1 MSPAEATARLKGA
14 CGAAAGRSKG
24 GKPSEIGRG
33 RLRLARYRDAVC
45 RLCRREGTKLFLKG
59 QRCLTE
65 KCAIEKRNFPP
76 GQHGKARRPKI
87 VGYGLQL
94 REKQKVR
101 RLYGILENQFR
112 HYFEKAASSKGV
124 TGETLLMILERR
136 LDNVVY
142 RLGLA
147 TSRAEARQL
156 VRHGHILVAGRKV
169 NIPSYQ
175 VSAGQEI
182 AVRESSRQMAAIQR
196 ALDLTSSRA
205 VPPWLEFNRE
215 AMQGKVISLPKR
227 EDVNFPIQ
235 EQMIVELYSK

>member
-1 MSPAEATARLKGA
+1 
-14 CGAAAGRSKG
+14 
-24 GKPSEIGRG
+24 
-33 RLRLARYRDAVC
+33 LARHCEAVC

-59 QRCLTE
+59 QRCLTD
-65 KCAIEKRNFPP
+65 KCAIERRNFPP
-76 GQHGKARRPKI
+76 GQHGKSRRPKI

-101 RLYGILENQFR
+101 RLYGILEAQFR
-112 HYFEKAASSKGV
+112 NYFEKAAAMKGV
-124 TGETLLMILERR
+124 TGENLLVLLEQR

-147 TSRAEARQL
+147 PSRAAARQL
-156 VRHGHILVAGRKV
+156 VRHGHILVSGRRV

-175 VSAGQEI
+175 VTPGQEV
-182 AVRESSRQMAAIQR
+182 AVAERSKNLPSIRKAVEGAA
-196 ALDLTSSRA
+196 TTT
-205 VPPWLEFNRE
+205 VPPWLEFDR
-215 AMQGKVISLPKR
+215 GSLKGRVVSRLKR